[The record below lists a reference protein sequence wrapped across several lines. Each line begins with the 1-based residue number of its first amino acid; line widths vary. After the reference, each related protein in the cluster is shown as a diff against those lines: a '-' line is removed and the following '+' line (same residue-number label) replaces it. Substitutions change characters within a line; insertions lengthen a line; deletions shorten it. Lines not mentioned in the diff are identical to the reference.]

1 MNELLMLS
9 GGSITLDEIIT
20 GVLVGAVMALFA
32 NLIIFFSLRRM
43 VPGGIQVV
51 RPGQTTP
58 EALPPYAVAAATLI
72 PAVGA
77 GVVLWLLA
85 QNVAQPLPLFI
96 GVSVVLLLLSLV
108 APVRLPVANRS
119 KGVLILMHFTA
130 AVGIVVGLLWAVRVQ

>member
-1 MNELLMLS
+1 MNEFLMLS
-9 GGSITLDEIIT
+9 GSSVTIGEVVT

-51 RPGQTTP
+51 QPGQTTP
-58 EALPPYAVAAATLI
+58 KALPPAAVVAATLI

-77 GVVLWLLA
+77 GAVLWLLA

-96 GVSVVLLLLSLV
+96 GVSVVLLLLSLL
-108 APVRLPVANRS
+108 APARLPVANRS
-119 KGVLILMHFTA
+119 KGVLILMHFAA